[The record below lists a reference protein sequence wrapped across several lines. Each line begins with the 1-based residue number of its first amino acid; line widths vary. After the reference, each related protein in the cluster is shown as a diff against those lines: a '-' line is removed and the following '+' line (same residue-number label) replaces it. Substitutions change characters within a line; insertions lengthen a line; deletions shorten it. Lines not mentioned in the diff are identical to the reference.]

1 MSGDSTCYT
10 ADLDYVSVA
19 EWSTLVVDTRN
30 EG

>member
-10 ADLDYVSVA
+10 ADLDYVLVA